1 MMRVE
6 LKQNPMQKA
15 TLGDLSVSYGTSFY
29 ADVYASNNTGSAVT
43 KDVLVAY
50 GIYNPDTNEFTMY
63 WGYLGLNVSIPVG
76 ENQLIVTMDC
86 VAEQVGTWDV
96 FAAIGTYNESTGEFV
111 IEDAIVKEDE
121 LTVTGVMV
129 TDVVLHT

>member
-15 TLGDLSVSYGTSFY
+15 TLGDLTVSYGATFY
-29 ADVYASNNTGSAVT
+29 ADVYASNNTGSSVT

-50 GIYNPDTNEFTMY
+50 GIYNSDTNEFTLY
-63 WGYLGLNVSIPVG
+63 WGYIGLNASIPVG
-76 ENQLIVTMDC
+76 ENLIATMDC

-96 FAAIGTYNESTGEFV
+96 LAAIGTYNESTGQFV
-111 IEDAIVKEDE
+111 MEDAIVKEGE